1 MKYEKEVSMVPEI
14 WIMIGILDAIV
25 RKGILLTDVLDK
37 SLDYLVQIY
46 HATSDKRI
54 LDTAILQIKAF
65 LYMGGDYAVLCDKFD
80 AVIKQIGISREQIM
94 LQYSAK
100 KVGLT
105 RGQVRE
111 MIGRWMPSKN
121 NPMKIQ
127 DVVDDIIKKVSL
139 HETGR
144 YLYQYKR
151 KDGKWEEL
159 DQYELVIESDY
170 AYFHDIGKMRYYV
183 LEQGENMYDK
193 DCCIR

>member
-1 MKYEKEVSMVPEI
+1 MKYEKNVTMELEI
-14 WIMIGILDAIV
+14 WIMVGILDAIV
-25 RKGILLTDVLDK
+25 RKGILLTDAVDK
-37 SLDYLVQIY
+37 SLDYLTQIY
-46 HATSDKRI
+46 HATNGRRV
-54 LDTAILQIKAF
+54 LDSALLQIKSF
-65 LYMGGDYAVLCDKFD
+65 LYMGGNYVALCDKFD
-80 AVIKQIGISREQIM
+80 AVIKKMDISREQI
-94 LQYSAK
+94 LFQYSAQ

-105 RGQVRE
+105 RGQVRG

-139 HETGR
+139 HETGK

-151 KDGKWEEL
+151 KDGKWEQL

-183 LEQGENMYDK
+183 LEQGEDVYDK
-193 DCCIR
+193 DCSTR